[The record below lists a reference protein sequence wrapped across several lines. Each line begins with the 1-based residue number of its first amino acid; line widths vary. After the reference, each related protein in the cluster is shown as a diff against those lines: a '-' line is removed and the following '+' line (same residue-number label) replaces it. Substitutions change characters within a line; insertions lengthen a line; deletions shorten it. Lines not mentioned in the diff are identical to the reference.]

1 MSFYCLQID
10 PKTNEISALASK
22 KRSNQKSS
30 VKESGKNNKNN
41 FTKSLSPL
49 CKNVFVPPNLLW
61 TIMARNDDVSCMLH
75 KRVTIHNS
83 IISSKAAISNTEK
96 GQHYLASPQ
105 PCRTHNLVKSFLQ
118 EHSCFLLNASFQ
130 IYFFFVFFIS
140 SHFQQN

>member
-1 MSFYCLQID
+1 MS
-10 PKTNEISALASK
+10 
-22 KRSNQKSS
+22 KSQ
-30 VKESGKNNKNN
+30 GKLTKSN

-118 EHSCFLLNASFQ
+118 EHSCFLRNASFQ
-130 IYFFFVFFIS
+130 IYFFSFSLFLPTFNKIKRFDAIFSFWTIFNEVKIIK
-140 SHFQQN
+140 NCLV